1 MRTFIEI
8 LKATDHDVRAYSGR
22 GMGGNECLGVS
33 VGCLIGQFV
42 ADVMVAMEAEEI
54 DVVADAFRKMREDS
68 LGRGTIVYFPGIAAE

>member
-8 LKATDHDVRAYSGR
+8 LKATDHDV
-22 GMGGNECLGVS
+22 GGSECAS
-33 VGCLIGQFV
+33 VHVDSTMGQFV
-42 ADVMVAMEAEEI
+42 ADVLVAMDAEEI